1 MFSTNKRRCE
11 RTDEWN
17 EGVYVDWA
25 LKDIDVKN
33 FHRSLT
39 AMQGLRITRLKQ
51 QISLIPFSIE
61 KCDNVVFGLS
71 ERLIQKII
79 IYDNLIL
86 EACEYT

>member
-1 MFSTNKRRCE
+1 
-11 RTDEWN
+11 
-17 EGVYVDWA
+17 
-25 LKDIDVKN
+25 
-33 FHRSLT
+33 
-39 AMQGLRITRLKQ
+39 MQGLRITRLKQ